1 MIVLQEIKDLHETL
15 IELFGGSIGI
25 RDLESL
31 KSAISRPFQKFENE
45 DLYPSTTQ

>member
-15 IELFGGSIGI
+15 MELFGGSIGI

-31 KSAISRPFQKFENE
+31 MSAISRPFQTFENK